1 MILVGQYDS
10 PFVRRVAVALH
21 HYGIAFERQVLSVF
35 QDFDAMLVVN
45 PLGKVPTL
53 ILPGGEPLFDSRA
66 VIEYLEDIAPAGQ
79 RLTPSDAGQRRA
91 MLRIE
96 AVGLGLAEKTY
107 ERGLEFSRRSPG
119 TQDPAW
125 VARLERQIGSALRW
139 LESGLE
145 SRLESGL
152 ELGLETGLG
161 ARSQAEWLVGDRL
174 TRADLAVTV
183 ATTYVFEKLP
193 HLYGPGDFPH
203 LEARRQKCEA
213 SAPFAAAPYSTAEA
227 QATGWRPEIPPA

>member
-125 VARLERQIGSALRW
+125 VARLERQIGSALTW
-139 LESGLE
+139 LEVLPQ
-145 SRLESGL
+145 
-152 ELGLETGLG
+152 G
-161 ARSQAEWLVGDRL
+161 AWLAGDRM

-183 ATTYVFEKLP
+183 AATYVREKLP
-193 HLYGPGDFPH
+193 QLYNPAEFPS
-203 LEARRQKCEA
+203 LEAQRQKCEA
-213 SAPFAAAPYSTAEA
+213 SAPFVAAPYSAAEA
-227 QATGWRPEIPPA
+227 QATGWRPENPGD

>member
-21 HYGIAFERQVLSVF
+21 HIGLPFERRVLSVF
-35 QDFDAMLVVN
+35 QDFDAMLAVN

-53 ILPGGEPLFDSRA
+53 ILTDGEPIYDSRA
-66 VIEYLEDIAPAGQ
+66 ILEYLEGIAPAER
-79 RLTPSDAGQRRA
+79 RLTPPDAGPHRE

-107 ERGLEFSRRSPG
+107 ERGIEFSRRGPG

-125 VARLERQIGSALRW
+125 VARLERQIGSALVW
-139 LESGLE
+139 LES
-145 SRLESGL
+145 RF
-152 ELGLETGLG
+152 ET
-161 ARSQAEWLVGDRL
+161 RPQNEWLVGERM

-183 ATTYVFEKLP
+183 AATYVLEKLP
-193 HLYGPGDFPH
+193 QLYGPENFPQ
-203 LEARRQKCEA
+203 LDARRRKCEA
-213 SAPFAAAPYSTAEA
+213 LAPFAAAPHSSDEA
-227 QATGWRPEIPPA
+227 IATGWRPENPPD